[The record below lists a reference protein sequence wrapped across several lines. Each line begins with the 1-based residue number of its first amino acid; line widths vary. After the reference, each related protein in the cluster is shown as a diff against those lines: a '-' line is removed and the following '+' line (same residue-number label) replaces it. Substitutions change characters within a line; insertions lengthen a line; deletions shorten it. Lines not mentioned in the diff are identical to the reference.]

1 MDNPTLE
8 QVLPKQEDIQLVD
21 INLIK
26 PHPKN
31 YKKHPQDQL
40 EHICKSIRENGIY
53 RNILIANDNIILAG
67 HGVYEACKR
76 MGFTKVPTL
85 KINLNSSDPKAMKLL
100 VSDNEIGHLAEIDQI
115 SLSETL
121 KSIMDNNTLLGT
133 GYDEMMLSNLLFTT
147 RPESEIKDFDAAAE
161 WVGMPEYEP
170 STLPKK
176 IIVSFANDKDREEFG
191 KVLNIPLTEKTKSV
205 WYPYKGQDDT
215 KNVEISDE

>member
-67 HGVYEACKR
+67 HGVYEACK
-76 MGFTKVPTL
+76 
-85 KINLNSSDPKAMKLL
+85 N
-100 VSDNEIGHLAEIDQI
+100 
-115 SLSETL
+115 
-121 KSIMDNNTLLGT
+121 KS
-133 GYDEMMLSNLLFTT
+133 
-147 RPESEIKDFDAAAE
+147 
-161 WVGMPEYEP
+161 
-170 STLPKK
+170 
-176 IIVSFANDKDREEFG
+176 
-191 KVLNIPLTEKTKSV
+191 
-205 WYPYKGQDDT
+205 
-215 KNVEISDE
+215 

>member
-176 IIVSFANDKDREEFG
+176 
-191 KVLNIPLTEKTKSV
+191 
-205 WYPYKGQDDT
+205 
-215 KNVEISDE
+215 

>member
-121 KSIMDNNTLLGT
+121 KSIMDNNIEATDLVAEAQNNIESLISKFDELGIET
-133 GYDEMMLSNLLFTT
+133 PPDVSSLIDTFFNLQNSVFEADQSFNDMSNL
-147 RPESEIKDFDAAAE
+147 RNEAE
-161 WVGMPEYEP
+161 EVERAT
-170 STLPKK
+170 SNKQ
-176 IIVSFANDKDREEFG
+176 
-191 KVLNIPLTEKTKSV
+191 LNF
-205 WYPYKGQDDT
+205 
-215 KNVEISDE
+215 

>member
-8 QVLPKQEDIQLVD
+8 QVLPEQEDIQLVD

-161 WVGMPEYEP
+161 WVGMPDYEP

-176 IIVSFANDKDREEFG
+176 IIVSFKNDQDRNAFG
-191 KVLNIPLTEKTKSV
+191 KILNIPLTEKTKSV
-205 WYPYKGQDDT
+205 WYPHKEQDDT
-215 KNVEISDE
+215 KNVEFTDE

>member
-121 KSIMDNNTLLGT
+121 KSIMDNNTLLAQHWFQQQKRVIDVASSAYKWALDQGIAK
-133 GYDEMMLSNLLFTT
+133 EQARAVL
-147 RPESEIKDFDAAAE
+147 PE
-161 WVGMPEYEP
+161 GNTM
-170 STLPKK
+170 STLYVNGTLRSWIHYIELRKDAGTQK
-176 IIVSFANDKDREEFG
+176 EHRVVAEKCLEQIVRI
-191 KVLNIPLTEKTKSV
+191 VPLL
-205 WYPYKGQDDT
+205 QD
-215 KNVEISDE
+215 N

>member
-40 EHICKSIRENGIY
+40 EHICKSIKENGIY
-53 RNILIANDNIILAG
+53 RNILISNDNVILAG

-76 MGFTKVPTL
+76 MNFTKVPTL
-85 KINLNSSDPKAMKLL
+85 KINLNSDSSKAMKLL

-170 STLPKK
+170 STMPKK

-215 KNVEISDE
+215 KNVEFSDE

>member
-161 WVGMPEYEP
+161 WVGMPDYEP

-176 IIVSFANDKDREEFG
+176 IIVSFKNDQDREAFG
-191 KVLNIPLTEKTKSV
+191 KILNIPLTEKTKSV
-205 WYPYKGQDDT
+205 WYPHKEQDDT
-215 KNVEISDE
+215 KNVEFTDE